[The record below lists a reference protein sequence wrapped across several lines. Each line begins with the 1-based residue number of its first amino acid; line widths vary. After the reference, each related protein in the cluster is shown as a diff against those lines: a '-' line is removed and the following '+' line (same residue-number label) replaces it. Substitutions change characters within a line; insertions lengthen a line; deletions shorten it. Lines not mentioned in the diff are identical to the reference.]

1 MTTPVSLEDLE
12 RRIADLRAVENW
24 LRMSLS
30 MLSSTIQGL
39 EVQRATI
46 ATLKSFM
53 GSAMPAGSSG
63 DASLPLEQVLGI
75 KPAAAPAAGQD
86 PQPEAAQAHAAQ
98 AASAAQG
105 WWDMLQKQFDS
116 LAAATSATLQGA
128 EAAAEAARQSAA
140 SVSSDSTLGKAPAGT
155 ARKATRQAAATP
167 AKAVRKTARKAAA
180 RPSSRNSASRKAQ

>member
-1 MTTPVSLEDLE
+1 
-12 RRIADLRAVENW
+12 
-24 LRMSLS
+24 MSLS

-105 WWDMLQKQFDS
+105 GWDMLEKQFDS
-116 LAAATSATLQGA
+116 LAAATSAPCQKRETRGRGKRGA
-128 EAAAEAARQSAA
+128 
-140 SVSSDSTLGKAPAGT
+140 D
-155 ARKATRQAAATP
+155 
-167 AKAVRKTARKAAA
+167 
-180 RPSSRNSASRKAQ
+180 